1 MVTQGMATLPKISA
15 LYIYP
20 IKSCGGIELQG
31 VRFDDRGPQL
41 DRRFMVIDADGQM
54 VTQRTAPRLAL
65 VKPSLAPTA
74 LSLTGPPGPLKVPL
88 SGGEVG
94 RTSAVVWNHETQ
106 ADDLGD
112 GPAAWFSALLEQ
124 PVRLVRWAEEMPRP
138 VSKRHT
144 DLDAQTAF
152 SDGYP
157 VLLLSE
163 ASLTDLNGRL
173 ASPVTMDRFRPNIVV
188 SGCEPYAEDDF
199 GRFQAGMMTF
209 DAVKPC
215 SRCAI
220 TTVDQRTADK
230 GQEPLATLASYRTRD
245 RKVVFGVNCVHHG
258 WGMLRVGD
266 SITLSSPQAAP

>member
-1 MVTQGMATLPKISA
+1 MPKISA

-41 DRRFMVIDADGQM
+41 DRRFMVIDQDGQM
-54 VTQRTAPRLAL
+54 VTQRTAPKLAL
-65 VKPSLAPTA
+65 VKPALAPTA
-74 LSLTGPPGPLKVPL
+74 LSVTGPPGTLKVPL

-94 RTSAVVWNHETQ
+94 RTKAVVWKHETQ

-112 GPAAWFSALLEQ
+112 TAASWFSELLDQ

-144 DLDAQTAF
+144 SIEAQTAF

-163 ASLTDLNGRL
+163 ASLADLNQRL
-173 ASPVTMDRFRPNIVV
+173 TAPVAMNRFRPNIVV
-188 SGCEPYAEDDF
+188 SGCQAYDEDAF
-199 GRFQAGMMTF
+199 GRFSAGAMTF

-215 SRCAI
+215 KRCSI
-220 TTVDQRTADK
+220 TTVDQTTAATGKD
-230 GQEPLATLASYRTRD
+230 PLATLATYR
-245 RKVVFGVNCVHHG
+245 KQESGVVFGVNCVHHG

-266 SITLSSPQAAP
+266 TITPQEPA